1 MSSCIFT
8 SCSSKPENKGRK
20 EGRQTRRSLT
30 KLQGGEAII
39 HQHPHLLKSS
49 QLPAPFKMRVMGAL
63 SRSLPRCL
71 AAGFR
76 PPPVEPPT
84 SSRCHGN
91 TSSSVTCT
99 GGGGW
104 SRRRR
109 TGKARGGEGWPF
121 ERPSRGCHCEW
132 QRARAAHEPS
142 YSPEKIC
149 LRECVCVRACV

>member
-1 MSSCIFT
+1 VATNCHL
-8 SCSSKPENKGRK
+8 SKLRAALQVSFCAFLPLAAVNPENKGRKEGRK

-39 HQHPHLLKSS
+39 HQRPHLLKSS

-63 SRSLPRCL
+63 SRSLPRCS

-76 PPPVEPPT
+76 PPPVEPPPT

-99 GGGGW
+99 GRGGG
-104 SRRRR
+104 
-109 TGKARGGEGWPF
+109 GQGRGGV
-121 ERPSRGCHCEW
+121 
-132 QRARAAHEPS
+132 A
-142 YSPEKIC
+142 
-149 LRECVCVRACV
+149 V

>member
-1 MSSCIFT
+1 MFPDRRCKICHFFKLSKFNFVQKSPVSICIFT
-8 SCSSKPENKGRK
+8 ACSSRRENKGRK

-63 SRSLPRCL
+63 GRSLPRCL

-99 GGGGW
+99 GGGG
-104 SRRRR
+104 
-109 TGKARGGEGWPF
+109 GGGGGQGGEGWP
-121 ERPSRGCHCEW
+121 
-132 QRARAAHEPS
+132 
-142 YSPEKIC
+142 
-149 LRECVCVRACV
+149 L